1 MGVNFNFEFPPDL
14 IRQFE
19 QLGAIDDYAPKMLD
33 AATPII
39 EKNVKAEMAPHRVT
53 DAMMES
59 VKRTKAEKT
68 KNGGFYAVVRPTGV
82 DKNGV
87 RNMEKLAWL
96 EYGTIRQ
103 PAIPVLTKAIN
114 NSQQPVREKMQ
125 EVFEEE
131 VRVK

>member
-1 MGVNFNFEFPPDL
+1 MGINFNFEFPPDL

-33 AATPII
+33 AAMPII
-39 EKNVKAEMAPHRVT
+39 EKNVKAEIAPHRET
-53 DAMMES
+53 GAMEAS
-59 VKRTKAEKT
+59 IKPTKAKKT

-87 RNMEKLAWL
+87 RNMEKLAYL
-96 EYGTIRQ
+96 EFGTVKQ
-103 PAIPVLTKAIN
+103 PASPVLTKAIN
-114 NSQQPVREKMQ
+114 NSRQPVREKMQ